1 MNKKVYIIAEIGIN
15 HNGRINTAK
24 KLIDTAKNAG
34 ANAVKFQTYIT
45 EKLISKNEEL
55 MPYQKKNIKKK
66 INQYQMLKKN
76 ELSINDHK
84 KLIKYCK
91 EKKIEFISTPYDI
104 NSAKLLIKL
113 GLKVIKIASTDVTN
127 LELIRFILNHKKK
140 IIISTGAT
148 SQKELN
154 TLFKIIGT
162 KQNLKKISLLHCI
175 SYYPAPLE
183 SLNLKVIKNLKKK
196 FRVNV
201 GFSDHSLSTLTGAF
215 ASLLGAEI
223 IEKHIT
229 LSQKLIGPDHK
240 ASLEPDQFNDY
251 VTAIR
256 QSEKSLGDGIKKVE
270 KIEKFTKKSMQKSI
284 IVCENLKKGT
294 TISYK
299 NISSMR
305 PANGISPLYIDKIIG
320 KKLNY
325 SKNKNEAIFWKD
337 LK

>member
-24 KLIDTAKNAG
+24 KLINIAKNAG

-45 EKLISKNEEL
+45 EKLISKNEQIIT
-55 MPYQKKNIKKK
+55 YQKKNINKK

-84 KLIKYCK
+84 ILIKYFK
-91 EKKIEFISTPYDI
+91 KKKIEFISTPYDI
-104 NSAKLLIKL
+104 YSAKLLIKL
-113 GLKVIKIASTDVTN
+113 GLKIIKIASTDVTN
-127 LELIRFILNHKKK
+127 KELIRFILKHKKK

-183 SLNLKVIKNLKKK
+183 SLNLKVIKNLKRK

-201 GFSDHSLSTLTGAF
+201 GFSDHSLSILTGAF

-240 ASLEPDQFNDY
+240 ASLEPYQFNDY

-270 KIEKFTKKSMQKSI
+270 KIEKLTKKSMQKSI
-284 IVCENLKKGT
+284 IVSENLKKGT
-294 TISYK
+294 TINYK

-305 PANGISPLYIDKIIG
+305 PAIGISPLYIDKIIG

>member
-1 MNKKVYIIAEIGIN
+1 MSKKVYIIAEIGIN

-24 KLIDTAKNAG
+24 KLIDIAKKGG
-34 ANAVKFQTYIT
+34 ADAVKFQTYIT

-76 ELSINDHK
+76 ELNISDHK
-84 KLIKYCK
+84 RLIKYCK
-91 EKKIEFISTPYDI
+91 KKKIEFISTPYDI
-104 NSAKLLIKL
+104 DSAKLLIKL
-113 GLKVIKIASTDVTN
+113 GLKIIKIASTDVTN
-127 LELIRFILNHKKK
+127 LELIRFILNNKKQL
-140 IIISTGAT
+140 IISSGAT
-148 SQKELN
+148 SQKELD

-183 SLNLKVIKNLKKK
+183 SLNLGVIRNFKNK
-196 FRVNV
+196 FKVNV
-201 GFSDHSLSTLTGAF
+201 GFSDLSLSTLTGAF

-229 LSQKLIGPDHK
+229 LSQKMIGPDHK
-240 ASLEPDQFNDY
+240 ASLEPDQFYDY
-251 VTAIR
+251 VNAIR

-270 KIEKFTKKSMQKSI
+270 KIEKLTKKSMQKSI
-284 IVCENLKKGT
+284 IVSENLKKGT
-294 TISYK
+294 TINYK

-305 PANGISPLYIDKIIG
+305 PANGISPLYVDKVMG
-320 KKLNY
+320 KKLNRP
-325 SKNKNEAIFWKD
+325 KNKNEAIFWKD
-337 LK
+337 LN